1 MQSENQIAYY
11 AGARWSD
18 RSPRMIASLLVETL
32 AGTGSCPAVI
42 GPGTS
47 ARMDQALVGDTV
59 DNIPG
64 IAGVGPK
71 AAIALLTR
79 FGSLDGIYA
88 DLDAVLAMPVRGAK
102 RLRKLLDEQR
112 DAAERS
118 RKLARIVT
126 DIPLECAVERLQ
138 WPGCPPADADSL
150 LRETGL
156 GTGAISRLL
165 DACASAV
172 AA

>member
-1 MQSENQIAYY
+1 MGGVRVVGQELARAYGAMLWCGQPGSRMRGGAVGRATPSEQ
-11 AGARWSD
+11 G
-18 RSPRMIASLLVETL
+18 
-32 AGTGSCPAVI
+32 
-42 GPGTS
+42 
-47 ARMDQALVGDTV
+47 
-59 DNIPG
+59 
-64 IAGVGPK
+64 
-71 AAIALLTR
+71 
-79 FGSLDGIYA
+79 DGIYA